1 MSRTKGETVDAVHGS
16 TGTGSRGLRQGA
28 AGGSVDGTG
37 GGASGG
43 VRAAVRGVLGALVT
57 VAALPGG
64 VALTVATST
73 GGWRLVAGASG
84 PGGDPAAAI
93 AGLAALVAA
102 GIAGWLTLSLALVL
116 LAALPGRAGALARIA
131 RDRVTPAI
139 VRRWAAIVLGASV
152 TATVVPGTAVAA
164 VRVVEASEPPAPGWR
179 PAAAPSSASSTA
191 SPTSPSA
198 APSASPT
205 TSPGPASGSA
215 ATAPTPGWAM
225 RPTVMPS
232 PTSTGAT
239 SPSTTPTASPAASPS
254 ASRTTSPTAPPTT
267 TPGTQ
272 VTVTPPSPG
281 WTPSRPPA
289 RQRTDPTLLTGR
301 PRAASSSE
309 VVVRRGDTLWSIVA
323 ARLGPGATAA
333 EIAATWPRWHA
344 ANAAVIGPDP
354 HLLLPGVRLAPP
366 TDHDA
371 PGTAPATEGTR

>member
-1 MSRTKGETVDAVHGS
+1 MDAVHGS
-16 TGTGSRGLRQGA
+16 TGTRSRGLRQGA
-28 AGGSVDGTG
+28 AGGSVDGTD

-73 GGWRLVAGASG
+73 GGWRLVTGASG

-93 AGLAALVAA
+93 AGLAALIAA
-102 GIAGWLTLSLALVL
+102 IIAGWLTLSLALVL
-116 LAALPGRAGALARIA
+116 LAGLPGRAGALARIA

-164 VRVVEASEPPAPGWR
+164 VRVVEESEPPAPGWR

-198 APSASPT
+198 SPSAPTGT

-215 ATAPTPGWAM
+215 ATAPTPGWAP
-225 RPTVMPS
+225 RPTVTPS

-239 SPSTTPTASPAASPS
+239 SPSTTPTTSPTASPS
-254 ASRTTSPTAPPTT
+254 TSRTTSPTAPPTT
-267 TPGTQ
+267 TSGTQ
-272 VTVTPPSPG
+272 VTVTPPTPG

-301 PRAASSSE
+301 PRPASSSE

-354 HLLLPGVRLAPP
+354 HLLLPGARLAPP

-371 PGTAPATEGTR
+371 PGTVPATDEGTR

>member
-1 MSRTKGETVDAVHGS
+1 MDAVHGS
-16 TGTGSRGLRQGA
+16 TGTTARGPRHGAPGSPVDGA
-28 AGGSVDGTG
+28 EDGTG
-37 GGASGG
+37 GNAPGG

-64 VALTVATST
+64 IALTVATST
-73 GGWRLVAGASG
+73 GGWRLVAGASK

-93 AGLAALVAA
+93 AGLAALGAA

-179 PAAAPSSASSTA
+179 PAGPPSSST
-191 SPTSPSA
+191 PSA
-198 APSASPT
+198 ASPRSTSPT
-205 TSPGPASGSA
+205 TTDPAAS
-215 ATAPTPGWAM
+215 APTPGWAP
-225 RPTVMPS
+225 RPTAAPS
-232 PTSTGAT
+232 PTSAAAAAPTT
-239 SPSTTPTASPAASPS
+239 SPSASPAASP
-254 ASRTTSPTAPPTT
+254 TTSW
-267 TPGTQ
+267 GTR
-272 VTVTPPSPG
+272 VTVPPPSPG

-301 PRAASSSE
+301 PRPASSSE
-309 VVVRRGDTLWSIVA
+309 IVVRRGDTLWSIVA

-344 ANAAVIGPDP
+344 ANAAIIGPDP
-354 HLLLPGVRLAPP
+354 HRLLPGARLAPP

-371 PGTAPATEGTR
+371 PGTVPATEGTR

>member
-1 MSRTKGETVDAVHGS
+1 MDAVHGS
-16 TGTGSRGLRQGA
+16 TGTRSRSLRQGA

-116 LAALPGRAGALARIA
+116 LAALPGRAGALARVA

-179 PAAAPSSASSTA
+179 PAAAPSASSTA

-198 APSASPT
+198 SPSDSPSAPT
-205 TSPGPASGSA
+205 GSTSPGPASGSA
-215 ATAPTPGWAM
+215 ATAPTPGWAT

-239 SPSTTPTASPAASPS
+239 SPSTTPTA
-254 ASRTTSPTAPPTT
+254 PPTT
-267 TPGTQ
+267 TSGTQ

-371 PGTAPATEGTR
+371 PGTVPATAGTR

>member
-1 MSRTKGETVDAVHGS
+1 MDAVHGS
-16 TGTGSRGLRQGA
+16 TGTRARGPRAGVPGDGVDE
-28 AGGSVDGTG
+28 AGGSRAGSAP
-37 GGASGG
+37 GGA
-43 VRAAVRGVLGALVT
+43 RAAVRGVLGALVT

-64 VALTVATST
+64 ITLTVATST
-73 GGWRLVAGASG
+73 GGWRLVIGASG

-93 AGLAALVAA
+93 AGLAALIAA
-102 GIAGWLTLSLALVL
+102 IIAGWLTLSLALVL
-116 LAALPGRAGALARIA
+116 LAGLPGRAGALARIA

-179 PAAAPSSASSTA
+179 PAAAPSASSTA

-198 APSASPT
+198 APSASPSASPSGPTGT

-215 ATAPTPGWAM
+215 ATAPTPGWAT

-239 SPSTTPTASPAASPS
+239 SPSTTPTA
-254 ASRTTSPTAPPTT
+254 PPTT
-267 TPGTQ
+267 TSGTQ

-281 WTPSRPPA
+281 WTPSRPPT

-301 PRAASSSE
+301 PRPASSSE

-371 PGTAPATEGTR
+371 PGTVPATEGTR

>member
-1 MSRTKGETVDAVHGS
+1 MDAVHGS
-16 TGTGSRGLRQGA
+16 TGTRSRGLRQGA

-73 GGWRLVAGASG
+73 GGWRLVAGASA

-116 LAALPGRAGALARIA
+116 LAALPGRAGALARVA

-179 PAAAPSSASSTA
+179 PAAAPSPSHTA
-191 SPTSPSA
+191 S
-198 APSASPT
+198 SASPRT
-205 TSPGPASGSA
+205 PSL
-215 ATAPTPGWAM
+215 TAPSSSTSEPTASAPAPGWAP
-225 RPTVMPS
+225 RPTVTPS
-232 PTSTGAT
+232 PTSAGAT
-239 SPSTTPTASPAASPS
+239 SPSTTPTA
-254 ASRTTSPTAPPTT
+254 PPTT
-267 TPGTQ
+267 TSGTR

-301 PRAASSSE
+301 ARPASSSE

-354 HLLLPGVRLAPP
+354 HLLLPGARLAPP

-371 PGTAPATEGTR
+371 PGTVPATEGTR